1 MFRETFGRPSQ
12 KFSEALAF
20 PESRQMFFAN
30 FSLKKRFFENSILS
44 GPDCL
49 VLEWTYEKEL
59 DIYLKLYP
67 FPTRCFK

>member
-1 MFRETFGRPSQ
+1 
-12 KFSEALAF
+12 
-20 PESRQMFFAN
+20 MFFAN
-30 FSLKKRFFENSILS
+30 FSVKNDFFENSILS

-67 FPTRCFK
+67 FPTRCFNWFRVTIKRLSTTSLEKLVLKGCL